1 MIKPEA
7 LPDDEEVVVV
17 EFRREAQQSGPKL
30 QGARVRAQIQELR
43 EDIAARRIALWEQDA
58 DPAAPQG

>member
-7 LPDDEEVVVV
+7 LPDDGGVVVV
-17 EFRREAQQSGPKL
+17 EFRREERIGPKL
-30 QGARVRAQIQELR
+30 QGRSVREGIGRLL
-43 EDIAARRIALWEQDA
+43 EDIAEGRIALGEQEA